1 MKKVVK
7 AFSWIADDYTELQL
21 LSLKEIMQRYPGYP
35 WMQILSP
42 FHSIMLFWHIERGL
56 DNVEESMRQALSLYG
71 NITSKLN
78 WVLHIYSSADYDM
91 EYLYRDLKQE
101 YKLDGDALA
110 DAVVHKNDISYPFT
124 VINKYEQEREVE
136 DYILRDAISIDEL
149 DWAKEYVG
157 GSEQEVNPIYI
168 WNMNKSVYYKSRLEI
183 EGE

>member
-7 AFSWIADDYTELQL
+7 AFSWVADDYAELQL
-21 LSLKEIMQRYPGYP
+21 LSLKEIQQRYPMYP

-56 DNVEESMRQALSLYG
+56 DNVEESLRQALSLYG

-110 DAVVHKNDISYPFT
+110 DAVVRKNDISYPFT
-124 VINKYEQEREVE
+124 IINKYEQEREVE

-157 GSEQEVNPIYI
+157 GSEQEVNHIYV
-168 WNMNKSVYYKSRLEI
+168 WNMNKSVYYKSRLET